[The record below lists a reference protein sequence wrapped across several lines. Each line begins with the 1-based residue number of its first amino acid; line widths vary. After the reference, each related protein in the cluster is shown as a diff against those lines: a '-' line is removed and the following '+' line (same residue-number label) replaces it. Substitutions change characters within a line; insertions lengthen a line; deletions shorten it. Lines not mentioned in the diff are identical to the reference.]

1 MTTQPAI
8 APNVGTLMAAALA
21 AAGCTP
27 CDIAGRA
34 ACETDYLAISGA
46 TFPASVTR
54 EQMER
59 FNHVTYLLP
68 DDVASEVRYEALAA
82 FWHGSDA
89 IDRRIDEI
97 ERMTA

>member
-27 CDIAGRA
+27 CDIAWRV

-46 TFPASVTR
+46 TFPATVTR

-59 FNHVTYLLP
+59 FNRATLKDEMTEADEWRRYAA
-68 DDVASEVRYEALAA
+68 VAG
-82 FWHGSDA
+82 FWRH
-89 IDRRIDEI
+89 E
-97 ERMTA
+97 